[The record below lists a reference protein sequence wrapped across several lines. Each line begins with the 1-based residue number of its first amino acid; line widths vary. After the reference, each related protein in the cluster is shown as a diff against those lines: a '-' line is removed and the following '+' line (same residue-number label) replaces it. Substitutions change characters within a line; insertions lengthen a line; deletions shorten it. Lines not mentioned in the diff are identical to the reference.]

1 MPKQKPPAPNT
12 KPAVPATTDVEAA
25 IRAVVDA
32 KRSYRAVG
40 KEFGVSH
47 VQVRRWVLAWR
58 LAHPDDLPHAIEP
71 ESNEPESEEAPAA
84 SPWSGLTK
92 TLAEQTAKPFEVGET
107 EDLTDQSGLELLK
120 QTIADQRANIRALRK
135 AGNTEAAGRAARDM
149 AANVN
154 ALARLEAAK
163 PLDDGAIVFSK
174 EEYIASE
181 AKIEAT
187 LRLLLQGHVLRC
199 ADCHR
204 ALAIEWGTGKAEP
217 DPDEKDEDK
226 GNKNGKKE

>member
-1 MPKQKPPAPNT
+1 MPKPKPAPKDS
-12 KPAVPATTDVEAA
+12 KPVETDVESA

-58 LAHPDDLPHAIEP
+58 LAHPEAATVAIE
-71 ESNEPESEEAPAA
+71 EVEPEPEAEAIPTA

-92 TLAEQTAKPFEVGET
+92 TLAEQATKPFEVGES
-107 EDLTDQSGLELLK
+107 EDLSEVDGLDLLK

-163 PLDDGAIVFSK
+163 PVDEGAIVFSK
-174 EEYIASE
+174 EEYISTE

-187 LRLLLQGHVLRC
+187 LRLLLQGHAMRC
-199 ADCHR
+199 VDCGR
-204 ALAIEWGTGKAEP
+204 ALAIEWGTGKPELEP
-217 DPDEKDEDK
+217 DPT
-226 GNKNGKKE
+226 

>member
-1 MPKQKPPAPNT
+1 MAKPKPAPAESKPEINT
-12 KPAVPATTDVEAA
+12 EAA

-58 LAHPDDLPHAIEP
+58 LAHPEALSVSNGHTEEVDSEP
-71 ESNEPESEEAPAA
+71 EAEADPGA
-84 SPWSGLTK
+84 SPWAGLTK
-92 TLAEQTAKPFEVGET
+92 TLAEQTAKPFEVGEA
-107 EDLTDQSGLELLK
+107 EDLTDQSGLDLLK

-174 EEYIASE
+174 EDYISTE

-187 LRLLLQGHVLRC
+187 LRLLLQGHDLRC
-199 ADCHR
+199 ADCAR
-204 ALAIEWGTGKAEP
+204 ALAVEWGTK
-217 DPDEKDEDK
+217 KDEPSPS
-226 GNKNGKKE
+226 E

>member
-1 MPKQKPPAPNT
+1 MPKPKPAPKES
-12 KPAVPATTDVEAA
+12 KPADTDVEAA
-25 IRAVVDA
+25 IRAVVDSR
-32 KRSYRAVG
+32 RSYRAVG

-58 LAHPDDLPHAIEP
+58 LAHPEALSV
-71 ESNEPESEEAPAA
+71 SNGQTEEADSEPAVEEA
-84 SPWSGLTK
+84 TTPSPWSGLTK
-92 TLAEQTAKPFEVGET
+92 TLAEQATTPFEVGES
-107 EDLTDQSGLELLK
+107 EDLSAVDGLDLLK
-120 QTIADQRANIRALRK
+120 QTIADQRANIKALRK

-154 ALARLEAAK
+154 ALARLEAAR

-174 EEYIASE
+174 EEYISTE

-187 LRLLLQGHVLRC
+187 LRLLLQGHALRC
-199 ADCHR
+199 ADCGR

-217 DPDEKDEDK
+217 EVDEKDEYQGSK
-226 GNKNGKKE
+226 AGKKE